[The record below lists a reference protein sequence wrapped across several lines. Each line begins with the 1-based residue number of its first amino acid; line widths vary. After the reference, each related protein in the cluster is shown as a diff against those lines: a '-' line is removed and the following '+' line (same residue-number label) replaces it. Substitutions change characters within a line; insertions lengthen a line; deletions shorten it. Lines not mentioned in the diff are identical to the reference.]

1 MHWHG
6 LDIGGANL
14 KLADGRGQALSR
26 FFPLWQRPAELP
38 MALADLC
45 CHVPPGDGL
54 AVTMT
59 GELADCFAT
68 KADGVAAIVAAS
80 QAAAA
85 GRALRFYAVGGRW
98 LAAAEACAAPLAVAA
113 SNWHALA
120 KFAGRYLPS
129 GAGLLLDVGSTTTD
143 VIPLHSGVPAA
154 IGTTDP
160 ERLLHGEL
168 RYTGVMRSPLC
179 AVVQA
184 LPWRGSNCPVAQELF
199 ATTWDAYL
207 TLGDL
212 PEEPACTHTAD
223 GRAAT
228 RAAAHDRLARA
239 ICADRTMFDAD
250 DARVAA
256 QAVAAAQSRDLANA
270 VRQVLAA
277 RPSLPQ
283 AVIVSGAGEFLARR
297 VASATLPNVEALSL
311 ATFLGPTVSR
321 CAPAH
326 AVAVLAGEELRGWA

>member
-14 KLADGRGQALSR
+14 KLADGRGQALSQ

-38 MALADLC
+38 MALAELC
-45 CHVPPGDGL
+45 RHVPPGDGL

-80 QAAAA
+80 QAAAV
-85 GRALRFYAVGGRW
+85 GRALRFYAVRGRW
-98 LAAAEACAAPLAVAA
+98 LSAAEACAAPLATAA

-120 KFAGRYLPS
+120 KFAGRYLPT
-129 GAGLLLDVGSTTTD
+129 GASLLLDVGSTTAD
-143 VIPLHSGVPAA
+143 IIPLNNGVPTA
-154 IGTTDP
+154 IGATDP

-168 RYTGVMRSPLC
+168 CYTGVMRSPLC
-179 AVVQA
+179 AAVQA
-184 LPWRGSNCPVAQELF
+184 VPWRGKNCPLAQELF

-212 PEEPACTHTAD
+212 PEEPACTHTAN

-239 ICADRTMFDAD
+239 ICADRTMFSAD

-256 QAVAAAQSRDLANA
+256 QAVAASQTNNLVNA
-270 VRQVLAA
+270 VRQVCAA
-277 RPSLPQ
+277 QPSLPQ
-283 AVIVSGAGEFLARR
+283 TVIISGAGEFLARR
-297 VASATLPNVEALSL
+297 VASAALPNAETLSL
-311 ATFLGPTVSR
+311 AALLGPTVSR

-326 AVAVLAGEELRGWA
+326 AVAVLAGEELHE